1 MRPHLECWVQYWA
14 PQYKSGMDIL
24 ERAQQSAI
32 EMMKGLENLS
42 CEEKLRAGAAQPGG
56 EEAQEGLINVY

>member
-1 MRPHLECWVQYWA
+1 
-14 PQYKSGMDIL
+14 MDIL